1 MSRKKKQLSK
11 RERALAEY
19 EARQRGLRKARGV
32 VGFLGF
38 VPLAG
43 SFVCDLGVTSLCVPW
58 SWYMLMWAG
67 IFGAF
72 VGLTI
77 RLVRER
83 RQFEARSRAG

>member
-11 RERALAEY
+11 KERELAAY
-19 EARQRGLRKARGV
+19 QARQQRLRKARTV
-32 VGFLGF
+32 VGFLGL

-43 SFVCDLGVTSLCVPW
+43 SFVCDLGVAVLCVPW
-58 SWYMLMWAG
+58 SWYMLLWAG

>member
-1 MSRKKKQLSK
+1 MSRKRKQPGKKE
-11 RERALAEY
+11 RELAAY
-19 EARQRGLRKARGV
+19 QARQQSLKKARTV
-32 VGFLGF
+32 VGFLGL

-43 SFVCDLGVTSLCVPW
+43 STSCDLGVAALCVPW

-83 RQFEARSRAG
+83 RQFEARARAG

>member
-1 MSRKKKQLSK
+1 VSRKRKQLSRK
-11 RERALAEY
+11 ERELAAY
-19 EARQRGLRKARGV
+19 ETRQRGLRKARTV
-32 VGFLGF
+32 VGFLGL

-43 SFVCDLGVTSLCVPW
+43 SFVCDMGVAALCVPL
-58 SWYMLMWAG
+58 SWYFLMWAG